1 VKGGNYAQA
10 FVDHSAGQSGVG
22 PERLSGH
29 APGETVQPQL
39 GRTNTAYQAVQAREP
54 QDDAD
59 GAQRQT
65 PGNPHQP
72 LYPYV
77 GAGGERQIGSS
88 SDSPLG
94 FHGSVGWGNK
104 QMPPLPDDAERP
116 K

>member
-1 VKGGNYAQA
+1 MRRLLSTIVLASLVLA
-10 FVDHSAGQSGVG
+10 
-22 PERLSGH
+22 LSGCLATRREKPFSH
-29 APGETVQPQL
+29 SWAEQT
-39 GRTNTAYQAVQAREP
+39 RHHQAVQAREP